1 MPYTYLLGWSDL
13 DRYYYGVR
21 FAKDCNTTDLWVTY
35 FTSSKYVKEFRRIHG
50 EPDIVQIRKE
60 FDDIEMARLWE
71 HKVLRRLR
79 VVNNEKW
86 INKTDN
92 ISIDP
97 KCASKGRKGKIGN
110 RLGSKNPKLSALN
123 KLKVGP
129 NNPFYGKKHIE
140 GFKVGSNNAMYGI
153 KGDKHPRYGK
163 EGASL
168 GKKWFYDP
176 KTLKTGYFNVSEAP
190 LDWLPGRKKKEEK
203 HALG

>member
-1 MPYTYLLGWSDL
+1 MPYAYLIGWSKYN
-13 DRYYYGVR
+13 RFYYGIR
-21 FAKDCNTTDLWVTY
+21 FAKNCNTADLWVTY

-60 FDDIEMARLWE
+60 FNDIETARMWE

-92 ISIDP
+92 ISFEP
-97 KCASKGRKGKIGN
+97 RT
-110 RLGSKNPKLSALN
+110 GSKNPKLSALN

-129 NNPFYGKKHIE
+129 NNPFYGKKHVE
-140 GFKVGSNNAMYGI
+140 GFKAGSNNAMYGI
-153 KGDKHPRYGK
+153 KGSQHPRYGK
-163 EGASL
+163 EGASM

-176 KTLKTGYFNVSEAP
+176 KTLKAKYFNVSEAP
-190 LDWLPGRKKKEEK
+190 LDWLPGRKSKKGK
-203 HALG
+203 